1 MRYGGRVSRRTV
13 LISGA
18 GIAGPTLAY
27 WLARSG
33 FATTVVDQSRGARSS
48 GGPVDVRGEAV
59 DVARAMGVMPHLME
73 AATRVRELRIVDG
86 GGRVVATM
94 DLSPSRRASAGE
106 EVEIVRSRLAAILTE
121 AAQADVEFLFSDS
134 LQELRQD
141 PAGVDVTLAS
151 GRRGRFDLVV
161 GADGLHS
168 NVRRLA
174 IAPEA
179 DVVRHLGL
187 FVAGFPLPEPVHDPR
202 VVVMYN
208 TPGRSVAI
216 HPAGGDPVAAFI
228 FRRAAQA
235 GPDYRDPARQKRIV
249 TDAYEDAGWRVP
261 QLLERLRAAGDLY
274 LDGVC
279 RVHLGRWSSGR
290 VVLVG
295 DAASCVSLFGE
306 GSSMAMVG
314 ARTLARTLAETPDHT
329 LAFKRYEAIHRT
341 AAGPKQRGA
350 SIAARILVP
359 ATRPGIALRNLA
371 LRTAAG
377 PLWPSRAER

>member
-1 MRYGGRVSRRTV
+1 M

-27 WLARSG
+27 WLTRAG
-33 FATTVVDQSRGARSS
+33 FVTTVVDQSRGARSS

-59 DVARAMGVMPHLME
+59 DVARKMGVMPRLVE
-73 AATRVRELRIVDG
+73 AATRVHELRLVDHD
-86 GGRVVATM
+86 GRVLATM
-94 DLSPSRRASAGE
+94 DLSPSRRASGSQDL
-106 EVEIVRSRLAAILTE
+106 EILRSRLAAILTE
-121 AAQADVEFLFSDS
+121 VAWTDAEFLFDDS
-134 LQELRQD
+134 IHELCQD
-141 PAGVDVTLAS
+141 PGGVDVTFAS
-151 GRRGRFDLVV
+151 GGRRRFDLVV

-179 DVVRHLGL
+179 EVVRHLGL
-187 FVAGFPLPEPVHDPR
+187 FVAGFPLPEPVDDPG

-216 HPAGGDPVAAFI
+216 HPAGGEPVAAFI
-228 FRRAAQA
+228 FRGVAEA
-235 GPDYRDPARQKRIV
+235 GPDHRDPARQKRIV
-249 TDAYEDAGWRVP
+249 TEAYEDAGWRVP
-261 QLLERLRAAGDLY
+261 QLLQRLTAADLY
-274 LDGVC
+274 FDAVC

-314 ARTLARTLAETPDHT
+314 ARTLARTLAETPDHAV
-329 LAFKRYEAIHRT
+329 AFKRYEAIHRR
-341 AAGPKQRGA
+341 ASGPKQRGA
-350 SIAARILVP
+350 SIATRILVP

-377 PLWPSRAER
+377 PRWASRGGR